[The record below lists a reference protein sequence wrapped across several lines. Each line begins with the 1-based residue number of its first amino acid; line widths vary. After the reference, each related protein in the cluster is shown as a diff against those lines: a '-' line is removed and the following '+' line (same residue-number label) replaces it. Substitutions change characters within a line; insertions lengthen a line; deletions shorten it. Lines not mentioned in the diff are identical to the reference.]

1 MVRHSVF
8 GVRDHALCLLVTYA
22 VGVDAAARC
31 GPYFGVYVALR
42 IYGGKGRPPVA
53 PEGSA
58 LERHVGAPPCLLVVG
73 VGNPTAALRMARL
86 GARWGKSGSCDPR
99 DQ

>member
-8 GVRDHALCLLVTYA
+8 GVRDHEICLLVTCA
-22 VGVDAAARC
+22 AGVDAVARY
-31 GPYFGVYVALR
+31 GPYFGVYVAVR
-42 IYGGKGRPPVA
+42 IYGGMGR

-58 LERHVGAPPCLLVVG
+58 LERRVGAPPCLLVVG
-73 VGNPTAALRMARL
+73 VGNPTAALRMARM